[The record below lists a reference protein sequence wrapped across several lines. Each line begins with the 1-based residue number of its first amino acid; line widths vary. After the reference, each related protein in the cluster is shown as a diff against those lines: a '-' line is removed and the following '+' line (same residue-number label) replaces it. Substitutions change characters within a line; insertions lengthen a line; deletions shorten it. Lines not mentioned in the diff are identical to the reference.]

1 MNLLLRLGMLLAP
14 LLLWGCEASTGV
26 GNNAQLSALT
36 VGQVVPDIPLTG
48 LDGSKTTLAAYRGK
62 LVVLNAWATW
72 CPPCRREMP
81 SLERLSK
88 ALGTEYFAVLGVS
101 VDEHELGVREYL
113 NDKAVTFP
121 AFIDKDLKVVR
132 DTLGIKIY
140 PTTLLIA
147 SDGTLI
153 GAMVGPRDWDAPAMI
168 QLLNNARQGAPVNVD
183 AIPVSRF

>member
-1 MNLLLRLGMLLAP
+1 MLRLGMFLVP

-26 GNNAQLSALT
+26 GNNAQPSALT
-36 VGQVVPDIPLTG
+36 VGHVVPDVTLTG

-62 LVVLNAWATW
+62 LVVLNTWATW

-88 ALGTEYFAVLGVS
+88 ALDAGHFAVLGVS

-113 NDKAVTFP
+113 NDKAVTFA
-121 AFIDKDLKVVR
+121 AFIDKDLKVVH

-147 SDGTLI
+147 PNGTLI
-153 GAMVGPRDWDAPAMI
+153 GVMVGPRDWDSPAMI
-168 QLLNNARQGAPVNVD
+168 RLLENAWQGTPVNVD